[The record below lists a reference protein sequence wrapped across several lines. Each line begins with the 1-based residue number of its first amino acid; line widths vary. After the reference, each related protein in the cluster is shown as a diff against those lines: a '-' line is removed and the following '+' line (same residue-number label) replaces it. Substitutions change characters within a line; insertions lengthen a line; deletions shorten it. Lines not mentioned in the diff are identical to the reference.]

1 MKWFYRMRLGQL
13 NSLVFIAFMLSFVFI
28 SAILARVRQDFT
40 VEELG
45 VFAVC
50 VGGVACM
57 ALMNCASYNNSVD
70 GKHSIRMK
78 MYLDKAGMY
87 CKDEE
92 DLIWSC
98 TWNEIHHFEKRGN
111 IHRCRSVYVYLSEEE
126 EKPFFFEYS
135 LSAKRALFEICPRKD
150 LLDPLL

>member
-13 NSLVFIAFMLSFVFI
+13 NSLVFIAFMLSLVFI
-28 SAILARVRQDFT
+28 SAILACVWQNFNT
-40 VEELG
+40 EKLG

-50 VGGVACM
+50 VGGIVCL
-57 ALMNCASYNNSVD
+57 ALMNYCSYNNPVD

-78 MYLDKAGMY
+78 MYLDKDGMY
-87 CKDEE
+87 CKDNEG
-92 DLIWSC
+92 LIWSC
-98 TWNEIHHFEKRGN
+98 TWNEIHYFEKRSN
-111 IHRCRSVYVYLSEEE
+111 THRCRSVYVYLSEEE

-150 LLDPLL
+150 LLDQLL